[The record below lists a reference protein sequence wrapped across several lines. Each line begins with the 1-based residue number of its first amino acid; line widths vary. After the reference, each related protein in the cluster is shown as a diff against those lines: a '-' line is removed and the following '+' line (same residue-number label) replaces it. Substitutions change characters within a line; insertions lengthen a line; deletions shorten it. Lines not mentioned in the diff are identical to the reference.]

1 MKLTAAIIFALFLS
15 CHTGNRIAIQPYNG
29 MNENLVDTIAQ
40 TLEQAYGRQVDIF
53 PYEALPKSAYINIKS
68 PRYRADTLLVHLKK
82 QTNDSVGYVLGL
94 TSADISTTK
103 YSSRGK
109 IKEPEWKY
117 SDWGVFGLG
126 YRPGP
131 SCVVSTFRIKNA
143 NNKLYI
149 SRLKKVCIHEVG
161 HNLGLPHCET
171 EGCVMMD
178 AAETIKTIDR
188 VGYDL
193 CEKCLGEIQ

>member
-1 MKLTAAIIFALFLS
+1 MKIYITFILTLLLS
-15 CHTGNRIAIQPYNG
+15 CHTGNRIAIQPYEG
-29 MNENLVDTIAQ
+29 ISKQLVDTIAE
-40 TLEQAYGRQVDIF
+40 TLKKAYDRPVDI
-53 PYEALPKSAYINIKS
+53 LPNEPLPQSAYINIKS
-68 PRYRADTLLVHLKK
+68 PRYRADTLLVHMKQ

-103 YSSRGK
+103 YESRGK

-126 YRPGP
+126 YCPGP
-131 SCVVSTFRIKNA
+131 SCVVSTFRI
-143 NNKLYI
+143 NNTDKKLFI

-161 HNLGLPHCET
+161 HNFGLPHCET

-178 AAETIKTIDR
+178 AAETIKIIDR
-188 VGYDL
+188 VGFDL
-193 CEKCLGEIQ
+193 CEKCWNEIN